1 MLLVLEQFWCGL
13 SRLLYVTSWND
24 SNVAELVNG
33 SYIPVRVDADRR
45 PDVDHRY
52 TVGSWPAVVF
62 LTPDLKPILGTGF
75 VPPDVL
81 LDALGSIAAM
91 YRENQAEITDRVAAV
106 EEQAELYESARIDAS
121 RSPSPWM
128 TGRILDMISDTADTD
143 FGGFGQAPKFPHFDA
158 LELLL
163 EVHQRAAQ
171 EKLQQQKKLIGL
183 AVSALD
189 AMMQNG
195 LYDWEDGGFFRC
207 SDEPDW
213 SSPRLEKL
221 LCDQSRHVHLFLL
234 AHENSGD
241 VEYREAAEGTVDYM
255 FRMLHD
261 PASGCFHS
269 SQAADPEYYQ
279 MSRGERE
286 KAARPAADPTTM
298 AGSQCRAVRALL
310 YAAPRLGQST
320 LAGQTL
326 RALDVLLERLCPD
339 DGLAFHYWN
348 GAPRVR
354 GLLADQ
360 AEIGLALLDAAA
372 ASGGAHYADR
382 ALALGGRVHEL
393 LFDPRQAGYFDAAD
407 PLGLGLLGGRSKS
420 FDGNTGLAVFFGRLA
435 DATGDEKWR
444 ARAVTALAGFT
455 GVWDRL
461 GVSSAKYGLGLLHAF
476 GGG

>member
-24 SNVAELVNG
+24 PRVAELVNG

-52 TVGSWPAVVF
+52 SVGTWPAVVF

-75 VPPDVL
+75 IPPDVL

-91 YRENQAEITDRVAAV
+91 YRDNQAEVAKRVAAV

-128 TGRILDMISDTADTD
+128 TGRILDMISDAADTD
-143 FGGFGQAPKFPHFDA
+143 FGGFGEVPKFPHFDA

-163 EVHQRAAQ
+163 EVHQRAAR
-171 EKLQQQKKLIGL
+171 EKLLGL

-207 SDEPDW
+207 SDEADW

-221 LCDQSRHVHLFLL
+221 LSDQSRHVHLILR
-234 AHENSGD
+234 AHEICGD
-241 VEYREAAEGTVDYM
+241 LEYREAAEGTLDYM

-269 SQAADPEYYQ
+269 SQAADPDYYQ
-279 MSRGERE
+279 LSRGERE
-286 KAARPAADPTTM
+286 KAARPATDSTAM
-298 AGSQCRAVRALL
+298 AGSQCRAIRALL
-310 YAAPRLGQST
+310 HAAPRLGQST
-320 LAGQTL
+320 LAGQAL

-339 DGLAFHYWN
+339 DGLAFHYWD

-360 AEIGLALLDAAA
+360 AEVGLALLDASA
-372 ASGGAHYADR
+372 ASGGMHYADR
-382 ALALGGRVHEL
+382 ALALAVRVNEL
-393 LFDPRQAGYFDAAD
+393 LFDPRQAGYFDAED
-407 PLGLGLLGGRSKS
+407 PLGLGLLGGRTKS
-420 FDGNTGLAVFFGRLA
+420 FDANTGLAVFFGRLA
-435 DATGDEKWR
+435 DATGDEQWR
-444 ARAVTALAGFT
+444 ARAMTVLAGFT